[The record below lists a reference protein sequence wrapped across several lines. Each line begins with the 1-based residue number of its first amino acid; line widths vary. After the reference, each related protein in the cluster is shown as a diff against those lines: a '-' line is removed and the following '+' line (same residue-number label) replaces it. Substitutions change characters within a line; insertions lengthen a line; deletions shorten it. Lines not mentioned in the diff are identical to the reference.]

1 METTTAPNDTLPF
14 AAAVDDTTGPAG
26 IVDQLALAPFIS
38 GEQPCTRSIN
48 LERVREGAR
57 LPPEGVEPVRRV
69 RLDRATVSLAVGEG
83 WTLLVWHH
91 RDATAQVTVVGRTD
105 LLVDEVL
112 LAATDGAVEPETA
125 DEREVALGFW
135 RLGQHGPRRSARTID
150 APAWA
155 EVRTNYTGP
164 AAEAL
169 DQLMRLDPLGLSG
182 RLVLLH
188 GPPGTGKTSALRA
201 LARAWSDWCAVSYV
215 VDPEALLGNPAYLLE
230 ILLDDHDEA
239 KRWQLLILEDCDEL
253 LRSDAKAE
261 TGQGLARLLNV
272 TDGLLGQG
280 TQTLV
285 CLTTNEALARLH
297 PAIVRPGRCLASIY
311 VDRLTRAEAVAWLGR
326 RDGIGPNGATLAE
339 LCALRG
345 DLHTVAADEPP
356 VPTGQYL

>member
-1 METTTAPNDTLPF
+1 METTTAPDAAMAF
-14 AAAVDDTTGPAG
+14 AASVDDTTGPAD
-26 IVDQLALAPFIS
+26 IIDQLALAPFIS

-48 LERVREGAR
+48 LERVRDDAR
-57 LPPEGVEPVRRV
+57 LLPEGVEPVRRV
-69 RLDRATVSLAVGEG
+69 RLERVTVSLAVGEG
-83 WTLLVWHH
+83 WTVRVWHH
-91 RDATAQVTVVGRTD
+91 ADATAQVTVLGRTD
-105 LLVDEVL
+105 LLVDEIL
-112 LAATDGAVEPETA
+112 LAATDGAIEPEAT
-125 DEREVALGFW
+125 DDPDVALGFW

-150 APAWA
+150 APAWVD
-155 EVRTNYTGP
+155 VRANYTAP
-164 AAEAL
+164 AAEAF
-169 DQLMRLDPLGLSG
+169 DRLMGLDPLVLTG

-188 GPPGTGKTSALRA
+188 GPPGTGKTTALRA
-201 LARAWSDWCAVSYV
+201 LARAWSDWCSVSYV
-215 VDPEALLGNPAYLLE
+215 VDPEALLGNPGYLLE
-230 ILLDDHDEA
+230 ILLNGHDEA

-253 LRSDAKAE
+253 LRADAKAE

-280 TQTLV
+280 TETLV
-285 CLTTNEALARLH
+285 CLTTNETLARLH

-345 DLHTVAADEPP
+345 DLLTVAADEPP